1 MSEHYYTQN
10 PTSRHDVKRLNI
22 TLDGKV
28 LSFDTDA
35 GVFLRGELDAG
46 TELMIKSLPELNGT
60 ALDLGCGWGALG
72 LFVKARNP
80 GLNITLADIN
90 ERAVELS
97 RKNALLNNIECE
109 AVCSDGFSGIAGTF
123 DVILTNPPIRAGKR
137 VIYDMFLKARE
148 HLSASG
154 ALYIVIQTKQGAD
167 SALKFLREN
176 YADADIIARGGG
188 FKVIRAL
195 MSSACED

>member
-1 MSEHYYTQN
+1 M
-10 PTSRHDVKRLNI
+10 
-22 TLDGKV
+22 
-28 LSFDTDA
+28 
-35 GVFLRGELDAG
+35 
-46 TELMIKSLPELNGT
+46 
-60 ALDLGCGWGALG
+60 
-72 LFVKARNP
+72 
-80 GLNITLADIN
+80 
-90 ERAVELS
+90 
-97 RKNALLNNIECE
+97 
-109 AVCSDGFSGIAGTF
+109 
-123 DVILTNPPIRAGKR
+123 ILTNPPIRAGKR

>member
-1 MSEHYYTQN
+1 MNNEYL
-10 PTSRHDVKRLNI
+10 KLNEARCKDCYACI
-22 TLDGKV
+22 R
-28 LSFDTDA
+28 A
-35 GVFLRGELDAG
+35 C
-46 TELMIKSLPELNGT
+46 P
-60 ALDLGCGWGALG
+60 
-72 LFVKARNP
+72 VKAIGFANSQA
-80 GLNITLADIN
+80 NIIADECVLCGN
-90 ERAVELS
+90 CYVTCPQ
-97 RKNALLNNIECE
+97 NAKRIRE
-109 AVCSDGFSGIAGTF
+109 
-123 DVILTNPPIRAGKR
+123 DVPTVRDAIRAGKR